1 MVHVEF
7 YEYKHVILDKP
18 RCSNGCQLYFNLT
31 AYDNNN
37 QIVGHDDTKDSPIT
51 HNNQETEYI
60 IHPALIMDFPFN
72 NYEVSCYKYS

>member
-18 RCSNGCQLYFNLT
+18 RCSNGCQLYFDLT
-31 AYDNNN
+31 AYDNSN
-37 QIVGHDDTKDSPIT
+37 QIVGHNDTKDSPIT
-51 HNNQETEYI
+51 HDFLEAEYNI
-60 IHPALIMDFPFN
+60 AFIMDFPLN